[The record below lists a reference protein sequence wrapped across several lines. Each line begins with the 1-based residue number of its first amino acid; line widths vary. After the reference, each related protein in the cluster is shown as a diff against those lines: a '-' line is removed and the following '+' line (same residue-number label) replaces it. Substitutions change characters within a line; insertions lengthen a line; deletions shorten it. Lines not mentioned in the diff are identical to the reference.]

1 MALEKIQ
8 VVDQIEVV
16 GEYAVQVRQSTK
28 VMDDGVQIGGESYHR
43 HVVNPNSDWS
53 NEDAKV
59 KKICDALFDADCIE
73 AYFVS
78 QHGHPSGDPLES
90 WTKVQLQKYCA
101 NRDID
106 YEESDTKA
114 QLITKIEAVPEEGS

>member
-8 VVDQIEVV
+8 VIDQIEVV
-16 GEYAVQVRQSTK
+16 GEYSVQVREVVR

-43 HVVNPNSDWS
+43 HVVLPPDDWS

-73 AYFVS
+73 AYFVL
-78 QHGHPSGDPLES
+78 QHGYPSGSASES
-90 WTKVQLQKYCA
+90 WTKAQLQKYCDDRSIA
-101 NRDID
+101 

-114 QLITKIEAVPEEGS
+114 ELVTKIESV

>member
-28 VMDDGVQIGGESYHR
+28 VMDDGVQVGGETYHR
-43 HVVNPNSDWS
+43 HIVNPNSDWS

-59 KKICDALFDADCIE
+59 KKICDALFDADCK
-73 AYFVS
+73 A
-78 QHGHPSGDPLES
+78 
-90 WTKVQLQKYCA
+90 KYKELM
-101 NRDID
+101 
-106 YEESDTKA
+106 EESS
-114 QLITKIEAVPEEGS
+114 IP

>member
-1 MALEKIQ
+1 M
-8 VVDQIEVV
+8 
-16 GEYAVQVRQSTK
+16 T
-28 VMDDGVQIGGESYHR
+28 ESYHR
-43 HVVNPNSDWS
+43 HVVHPSSNWS
-53 NEDAKV
+53 SEDAKV

-78 QHGHPSGDPLES
+78 QHGYPSGDPSES
-90 WTKVQLQKYCA
+90 WTKVQLQKYCD

-114 QLITKIEAVPEEGS
+114 KLVIKIEAAE